1 MKIIHGKGFDM
12 SERLEKISDIRKNIQ
27 QSIVVL
33 LTAMKELEIPF
44 AHKEN
49 EKRKEFILNQAGNP
63 ESHKT
68 NVSFPLVFIS
78 VLFFF
83 YLDNTL
89 STTTWICNV
98 VINLFLYTGIP
109 RAHRTSVG
117 RLWSTR
123 MLQQISW
130 IPAHW
135 LC

>member
-44 AHKEN
+44 AHKEH

-89 STTTWICNV
+89 STTT
-98 VINLFLYTGIP
+98 
-109 RAHRTSVG
+109 
-117 RLWSTR
+117 
-123 MLQQISW
+123 
-130 IPAHW
+130 
-135 LC
+135 

>member
-89 STTTWICNV
+89 STTT
-98 VINLFLYTGIP
+98 
-109 RAHRTSVG
+109 
-117 RLWSTR
+117 
-123 MLQQISW
+123 
-130 IPAHW
+130 
-135 LC
+135 